1 MKSPILLQ
9 CHNKHFILVMLHTY
23 FICMKVRIQ
32 CGENVSFMK
41 ADPHHR
47 THVAVGGKENAV
59 KLYDLERHDAGPVF
73 QAKNVC

>member
-1 MKSPILLQ
+1 
-9 CHNKHFILVMLHTY
+9 
-23 FICMKVRIQ
+23 MKVRIQ

-59 KLYDLERHDAGPVF
+59 KLYDIERHDAGPVF